1 MRLISTSAWVGKYF
15 APESRPAEITLLRWL
30 REAKIPGKKV
40 GGKWYV
46 DEDAWLAGGDPGL
59 SEVDALVQRVLDQ
72 S

>member
-1 MRLISTSAWVGKYF
+1 MRLIAAPAWADKYF

-46 DEDAWLAGGDPGL
+46 DEDAWLADGVAGL